1 MTFGV
6 TMRCNRPVAAWLLG
20 LVGLLCAAPGWAF
33 DLPELMG
40 LLARHRSGE
49 ARFTEQRE
57 VANLDAPL
65 TSSGLL
71 SFEAP
76 DRFVRRTLQPRA
88 ETLAVEG
95 NTLTLTRGGK
105 TRQFALDAA
114 PEAVAIVEA
123 IRGTLTGNAAS
134 LQRYFRTRLSG
145 PAERWSLL
153 LEPLDTRLAH
163 QVREIRL
170 EGQQGELRGVTVEL
184 RDGDRSV
191 MQVEP
196 LAAKP

>member
-1 MTFGV
+1 
-6 TMRCNRPVAAWLLG
+6 MRRRPVLARAVVLAG
-20 LVGLLCAAPGWAF
+20 ALVGTLLAAPCWAF
-33 DLPELMG
+33 DLPDLMG
-40 LLARHRSGE
+40 LLAQHRSGE

-65 TSSGLL
+65 TSSGTL

-76 DRFVRRTLQPRA
+76 DRFVRRTLQPRV
-88 ETLAVEG
+88 ETMAVEG

-105 TRQFALDAA
+105 SRQFTLDAA

-123 IRGTLTGNAAS
+123 VRGTLTGNAAA
-134 LQRYFRTRLSG
+134 LQRHFRTRLSG

-170 EGQQGELRGVTVEL
+170 DGQRGELRGVTVEM

-196 LAAKP
+196 LTARP

>member
-1 MTFGV
+1 
-6 TMRCNRPVAAWLLG
+6 MRVRSKVLA
-20 LVGLLCAAPGWAF
+20 LVGALFAAPCFAF
-33 DLPELMG
+33 ALPDLMG
-40 LLARHRSGE
+40 LLAQHRSGE

-65 TSSGLL
+65 TSSGTL

-76 DRFVRRTLQPRA
+76 DRFERRTLQPRV
-88 ETLAVEG
+88 ETMAVQG

-105 TRQFALDAA
+105 SRQFTLDAA

-123 IRGTLTGNAAS
+123 VRGTLTGNAAS
-134 LQRYFRTRLSG
+134 LQRHFRTRLTG
-145 PAERWSLL
+145 EAGQWSLL

-170 EGQQGELRGVTVEL
+170 DGQRGDLRGVTVEM

-196 LAAKP
+196 LTAKP